1 MDQPTEE
8 IGRPYGAT
16 LVDVL
21 FCVWCWSVLTRP
33 PPQTVIVRRR
43 PGFGAGPY
51 ADLPEETTLPPLTT
65 LNMQIQR

>member
-16 LVDVL
+16 LLDLL
-21 FCVWCWSVLTRP
+21 FCAWCFSVLTRP
-33 PPQTVIVRRR
+33 PAQTVIVRRR

-51 ADLPEETTLPPLTT
+51 ADLPDETVPPLAT
-65 LNMQIQR
+65 LNVKMER